1 MDGKY
6 DLVLKNS
13 CIIDGTGNPSYVADI
28 GISGDIITKI
38 GPIPDGSGEEVD
50 VGRKAVAPGFID
62 LHNHCDHN
70 AQAFPDVENYI
81 MQGVTTSLGGNCGI
95 SMMPLEKGTT
105 GLAKKYLSPFLT
117 PECDYGWEWKNLEG
131 FAEKIR
137 QTGTVQNMGFLLG
150 HGTIRIAAKGF
161 DSGPASPDE
170 IRAMQDLLAEGM
182 AEGAFGMSAG
192 LIYSPGSYAS
202 TEELTEVASVLREY
216 GGLFSIHIR
225 NESNRLIESVE
236 EAVAIAEGSGASL
249 QISHLKAGGR
259 PNWGKVHGVLAILE
273 EARGRGVN
281 VTCDAYPY
289 TAGMTT
295 ITALLPPWALEGGVD
310 RMLERLAD
318 PESRDAIARD
328 LGGSGADFENWVK
341 SIGLDNI
348 RIAACP
354 PCRHYE
360 GMSLGE
366 ITAGRKGTPFEAF
379 FDWLLEVG
387 CNATMILFSLLED
400 DVEAVL
406 RHPMTLVVSD
416 GWITSPGA
424 GGRPHPRGY
433 GTFPRFLGRY
443 VRERR
448 LLRLEEAVR
457 KITSLPARVMG
468 LKDRGTVREGF
479 KADLVVFDPDT
490 IRDKATFDDPHQF
503 PEGIDLVVVNG
514 RTVVRKGRLT
524 GNRPGTVLK
533 K

>member
-6 DLVLKNS
+6 DLVLKNGR
-13 CIIDGTGNPSYVADI
+13 IIDGTGNPSFVADV
-28 GISGDIITKI
+28 GIANDRIVKI
-38 GPIPDGSGEEVD
+38 GPIPGGSEEEIDLGMKV
-50 VGRKAVAPGFID
+50 VAPGFID

-95 SMMPLEKGTT
+95 SMMPLEKGSTD
-105 GLAKKYLSPFLT
+105 LAKKYLSPFLS
-117 PECDYGWEWKNLEG
+117 PECDYGWEWKNLGG
-131 FAEKIR
+131 FAEKVN
-137 QTGTVQNMGFLLG
+137 QTGIVQNMGFLLG

-170 IRAMQDLLAEGM
+170 IKTMQALMAQGM
-182 AEGAFGMSAG
+182 AEGAFGLSAG

-202 TEELTEVASVLREY
+202 TEEMTEIASVLKEY
-216 GGLFSIHIR
+216 GGFFSIHVR
-225 NESNRLIESVE
+225 NESNRLIESIE
-236 EAVAIAEGSGASL
+236 EALAIAEGSGASL
-249 QISHLKAGGR
+249 EISHLKAGGR

-273 EARGRGVN
+273 EARERGVN

-310 RMLERLAD
+310 RMLHRLSEPKD
-318 PESRDAIARD
+318 RQTIARD
-328 LGGSGADFENWVK
+328 LNGSGADFENWVK
-341 SIGLDNI
+341 SIGFDNI

-354 PCRHYE
+354 TKRSYE
-360 GMSLGE
+360 GMSLRE
-366 ITAGRKGTPFEAF
+366 ITAERKTEPFEAF
-379 FDWLLEVG
+379 FDWLLEVE

-406 RHPMTLVVSD
+406 RHPLTSVVSD
-416 GWITSPGA
+416 GWITSPKA

-468 LKDRGTVREGF
+468 LKDRGIVREGF

-514 RTVVRKGRLT
+514 KVVVRKSKLT